1 VIPFQHFHNK
11 DCDNSPLGLFPMP
24 ATLSFLTLPRELRD
38 GIYSLVLDHNVSFY
52 PLTGTYLHFLACRL
66 PPGLFLNHQILEEAA
81 ALYFAISRVLISSSD
96 ISKTESLFDQFPN
109 DLAWH
114 NVRQLQFACPEIGY
128 AEERCDNKDDHLSK
142 LTAVATQRCMPCRV
156 KLLRKLEAKHD
167 DKSLSLLRIDLH
179 STKSIHDFVIR
190 CSNLQKLT
198 ISLKPY
204 TLLDYP
210 ESLPSAT
217 ADSNNARRGI
227 TPQEFELHTNFT
239 RVLENKKLTLLA
251 LDLNASDFHLPKTG
265 LDWEELFA
273 NFTQALE
280 EEAEILGRKLKV
292 VKRRE
297 RR

>member
-1 VIPFQHFHNK
+1 
-11 DCDNSPLGLFPMP
+11 MP

-38 GIYSLVLDHNVSFY
+38 EIYSLVLDYNVSFY

-81 ALYFAISRVLISSSD
+81 ALYFATSCVLISSSD

-114 NVRQLQFACPEIGY
+114 NIRQLQFACPEIEH

-142 LTAVATQRCMPCRV
+142 LTAVASQRCMPCRV
-156 KLLRKLEAKHD
+156 KLLRKLEPKHD
-167 DKSLSLLRIDLH
+167 DKSLSLLQIDLH
-179 STKSIHDFVIR
+179 STKGIHVVIR

-204 TLLDYP
+204 TLLDFS
-210 ESLPSAT
+210 ESLPSVT
-217 ADSNNARRGI
+217 ADSNTARQGI

-251 LDLNASDFHLPKTG
+251 LDLNAPDFHLPKTG

-273 NFTQALE
+273 KYPQVLE

-292 VKRRE
+292 VKRLE